1 MFVFLELVRYKTGQF
16 SSSGTTVLQQS
27 WWSRGHG
34 RVLLVYSGY
43 LEKLGYYGE
52 SRSVSISLD
61 NMLIYRFCG
70 NSIRHLISVKTCG
83 YLGKLGFV
91 YYLEVWRVTLGNLAL
106 HRHFHG
112 RGHFSNY
119 IVYDRTNLR

>member
-61 NMLIYRFCG
+61 NMLIYRSC
-70 NSIRHLISVKTCG
+70 IHHLISVKTCG

-91 YYLEVWRVTLGNLAL
+91 YYLEVWRVTLVNLAL